1 MFCFNRCI
9 LRVNTYCLVYLS
21 NQIFVMTT
29 TKVVLVDD
37 HQLIRMGITA
47 LLKSE
52 NCIEVIGEVNTAKE
66 TLSYIDEKKPD
77 VVLMDISLDDGDGI
91 LLTQEIVQ
99 KHNDVKVI
107 MLSMHVKEDFI
118 QRSIKAGASGY
129 LLKDSPKDELIKAIK
144 EVAKGDKYFASEVSQ
159 LMVSS
164 YVNKAGDFAEKK
176 RKLSGLTKREVEI
189 IRLLSDGLSNQK
201 IASQLGI
208 SHRTVDTHRTNIM
221 QKVKVKNVA
230 ELVKYSIVNKLI
242 EI

>member
-1 MFCFNRCI
+1 M
-9 LRVNTYCLVYLS
+9 VV
-21 NQIFVMTT
+21 

-37 HQLIRMGITA
+37 HQLIRMGIKA

-52 NCIEVIGEVNTAKE
+52 SSIDVIGEINTAKE
-66 TLSYIDEKKPD
+66 TLNYIDEKGPD

-91 LLTQEIVQ
+91 LLTREIV
-99 KHNDVKVI
+99 KRYKDVKVI

-129 LLKDSPKDELIKAIK
+129 LLKDSPKDELIRAIK
-144 EVAKGDKYFASEVSQ
+144 EVARGEKYFASEVHQ

-164 YVNKAGDFAEKK
+164 YVNKAGDFTDKK
-176 RKLSGLTKREVEI
+176 RKLTGLTKREIEI

-201 IASQLGI
+201 IAGQLGI

-242 EI
+242 DV

>member
-1 MFCFNRCI
+1 MG
-9 LRVNTYCLVYLS
+9 
-21 NQIFVMTT
+21 T
-29 TKVVLVDD
+29 TKIVLVDD

-47 LLKSE
+47 LLNSE
-52 NCIEVIGEVNTAKE
+52 SDFEVIGEVTAAKDVLGSIE
-66 TLSYIDEKKPD
+66 EKKPD

-91 LLTQEIVQ
+91 LLTKEICK
-99 KHNDVKVI
+99 KHKDIKVI

-118 QRSIKAGASGY
+118 QRSLKAGAVGY
-129 LLKDSPKDELIKAIK
+129 ILKDSPKDELMKAIK
-144 EVAKGDKYFASEVSQ
+144 EVAGGGKYFASEVSQ

-164 YVNKAGDFAEKK
+164 YVTKAGEFNDKK
-176 RKLSGLTKREVEI
+176 RRNTGLTNREVEV

-201 IASQLGI
+201 IADQLGI

-230 ELVKYSIVNKLI
+230 ELVKYAIVNKLI

>member
-1 MFCFNRCI
+1 M
-9 LRVNTYCLVYLS
+9 VV
-21 NQIFVMTT
+21 

-37 HQLIRMGITA
+37 HQLIRMGIKA

-52 NCIEVIGEVNTAKE
+52 SSIDVIGEINTAKE
-66 TLSYIDEKKPD
+66 TLNYIDEKGPD

-91 LLTQEIVQ
+91 LLTKEIV
-99 KHNDVKVI
+99 KRYKDVKVI

-129 LLKDSPKDELIKAIK
+129 LLKDSPKDELIRAIK
-144 EVAKGDKYFASEVSQ
+144 EVARGEKYFASEVHQ

-164 YVNKAGDFAEKK
+164 YVNKAGDFTDKK
-176 RKLSGLTKREVEI
+176 RKLTGLTKREIEI

-201 IASQLGI
+201 IAGQLGI

-242 EI
+242 DV

>member
-1 MFCFNRCI
+1 MDNI
-9 LRVNTYCLVYLS
+9 
-21 NQIFVMTT
+21 
-29 TKVVLVDD
+29 KVVLVDD

-52 NCIEVIGEVNTAKE
+52 NYIDVIGEVNTAKE
-66 TLSYIDEKKPD
+66 TLEYVKNKKPD

-91 LLTQEIVQ
+91 VLTKEIIK
-99 KHNDVKVI
+99 KHKDVKVI

-118 QRSIKAGASGY
+118 QRSIMAGASGY
-129 LLKDSPKDELIKAIK
+129 LLKDSPKDEIIKAIK
-144 EVAKGDKYFASEVSQ
+144 EVVRGGKYFTSEISQ

-164 YVNKAGDFAEKK
+164 YVDKAGNFTNN
-176 RKLSGLTKREVEI
+176 RRQISGLTTREIEI
-189 IRLLSDGLSNQK
+189 IRLLSDGLNNQN

-230 ELVKYSIVNKLI
+230 ELVKYAIINKVI
-242 EI
+242 DI

>member
-1 MFCFNRCI
+1 M
-9 LRVNTYCLVYLS
+9 VV
-21 NQIFVMTT
+21 

-37 HQLIRMGITA
+37 HQLIRMGIKA

-52 NCIEVIGEVNTAKE
+52 SSIDVIGEINTAKE
-66 TLSYIDEKKPD
+66 TLNYIDEKGPD

-91 LLTQEIVQ
+91 LLTGEIV
-99 KHNDVKVI
+99 KRYKDVKVI
-107 MLSMHVKEDFI
+107 MLSMHIKEDFI

-129 LLKDSPKDELIKAIK
+129 LLKDSPKDELIRAIK
-144 EVAKGDKYFASEVSQ
+144 EVARGEKYFASEVHQ

-164 YVNKAGDFAEKK
+164 YVNKAGDFTDKK
-176 RKLSGLTKREVEI
+176 RKLTGLTKREIEI

-201 IASQLGI
+201 IAGQLGI

-242 EI
+242 DV

>member
-1 MFCFNRCI
+1 M
-9 LRVNTYCLVYLS
+9 VV
-21 NQIFVMTT
+21 

-37 HQLIRMGITA
+37 HQLIRMGIKA

-52 NCIEVIGEVNTAKE
+52 SSIDVIGEINTAKE
-66 TLSYIDEKKPD
+66 TLNYIDEKGPD

-91 LLTQEIVQ
+91 LLTREIV
-99 KHNDVKVI
+99 KRYKYVKVI

-129 LLKDSPKDELIKAIK
+129 LLKDSPKDELIRAIK
-144 EVAKGDKYFASEVSQ
+144 EVARGEKYFASEVHQ

-164 YVNKAGDFAEKK
+164 YVNKAGDFTDKK
-176 RKLSGLTKREVEI
+176 RKLTGLTKREIEI

-201 IASQLGI
+201 IAGQLGI

-242 EI
+242 DV

>member
-1 MFCFNRCI
+1 MAA
-9 LRVNTYCLVYLS
+9 
-21 NQIFVMTT
+21 
-29 TKVVLVDD
+29 TKIILVDD

-47 LLKSE
+47 LLGSE
-52 NCIEVIGEVNTAKE
+52 NDIEVIGEVEAAKDV
-66 TLSYIDEKKPD
+66 LQNIDEKKPD

-91 LLTQEIVQ
+91 LLTKEIC
-99 KHNDVKVI
+99 KKYKDIKVI

-118 QRSIKAGASGY
+118 QRSLKAGAAGY
-129 LLKDSPKDELIKAIK
+129 ILKDSPKDELIRAIK
-144 EVAKGDKYFASEVSQ
+144 EVAGGGKYFASEVSQ

-164 YVNKAGDFAEKK
+164 YVTKAGDFTDK
-176 RKLSGLTKREVEI
+176 RRKSTGLTNREVEI

-201 IASQLGI
+201 IADQLGI

-230 ELVKYSIVNKLI
+230 ELVKYAIVNKLI

>member
-1 MFCFNRCI
+1 MDNI
-9 LRVNTYCLVYLS
+9 
-21 NQIFVMTT
+21 
-29 TKVVLVDD
+29 KVVLVDD

-52 NCIEVIGEVNTAKE
+52 NYIDVIGEVNTAKE
-66 TLSYIDEKKPD
+66 TLEYIKNKKPD

-91 LLTQEIVQ
+91 VLTKEIIK
-99 KHNDVKVI
+99 KHKDVKVI

-118 QRSIKAGASGY
+118 QRSIMAGASGY
-129 LLKDSPKDELIKAIK
+129 LLKDSPKDEIIKAIK
-144 EVAKGDKYFASEVSQ
+144 EVVQGGKYFTSEISQ

-164 YVNKAGDFAEKK
+164 YVDKVGDFTNN
-176 RKLSGLTKREVEI
+176 RRQISGLTTREIEI
-189 IRLLSDGLSNQK
+189 IRLLSDGLNNQN

-230 ELVKYSIVNKLI
+230 ELVKYAIINKVI
-242 EI
+242 DI

>member
-1 MFCFNRCI
+1 MNI
-9 LRVNTYCLVYLS
+9 
-21 NQIFVMTT
+21 

-37 HQLIRMGITA
+37 HHLIRMGIKA
-47 LLKSE
+47 LLKPESG
-52 NCIEVIGEVNTAKE
+52 IIVVGEVDKAKY
-66 TLSYIDEKKPD
+66 TLNYIEAKQPD
-77 VVLMDISLDDGDGI
+77 VVLMDISLVDGDGI
-91 LLTQEIVQ
+91 LLTKEIIDLH
-99 KHNDVKVI
+99 KDIKVI
-107 MLSMHVKEDFI
+107 ILSMHVKEDFI
-118 QRSIKAGASGY
+118 QRSIRAGASGY
-129 LLKDSPKDELIKAIK
+129 ILKDSPKDELIKAIK
-144 EVAKGDKYFASEVSQ
+144 DVAKGDKYFASEVSQ

-230 ELVKYSIVNKLI
+230 ELVKYSIINKLI

>member
-1 MFCFNRCI
+1 MNNI
-9 LRVNTYCLVYLS
+9 
-21 NQIFVMTT
+21 
-29 TKVVLVDD
+29 KVVLVDD

-52 NCIEVIGEVNTAKE
+52 DSIEVIGEVNTAKE
-66 TLSYIDEKKPD
+66 TLGYIDEKKPD
-77 VVLMDISLDDGDGI
+77 LVLMDISLDDGDGI
-91 LLTQEIVQ
+91 LLTKEIVDSH
-99 KHNDVKVI
+99 KGVKVI

-129 LLKDSPKDELIKAIK
+129 LLKDSPKDELIKAIR
-144 EVAKGDKYFASEVSQ
+144 EVAIGGKYFASEVSQ

-164 YVNKAGDFAEKK
+164 YVNKVGDFAEKK
-176 RKLSGLTKREVEI
+176 RKLSGLTKREIEI

>member
-1 MFCFNRCI
+1 M
-9 LRVNTYCLVYLS
+9 VV
-21 NQIFVMTT
+21 

-37 HQLIRMGITA
+37 HQLIRMGIKA

-52 NCIEVIGEVNTAKE
+52 SSIDVIGEINTAKE
-66 TLSYIDEKKPD
+66 TLNYIDEKGPD

-91 LLTQEIVQ
+91 LLTREIV
-99 KHNDVKVI
+99 KRYKYVKVI

-129 LLKDSPKDELIKAIK
+129 LLKDSPKDELIRAIK
-144 EVAKGDKYFASEVSQ
+144 EVARGEKYFASEVHQ

-164 YVNKAGDFAEKK
+164 YVNKAGDFTDKK
-176 RKLSGLTKREVEI
+176 RKLTGLTKREIEI

-201 IASQLGI
+201 IAGQLGI

-221 QKVKVKNVA
+221 QKVIVKNVA

-242 EI
+242 DV

>member
-1 MFCFNRCI
+1 MN
-9 LRVNTYCLVYLS
+9 N
-21 NQIFVMTT
+21 

-52 NCIEVIGEVNTAKE
+52 DSIEVIGEVNTAKE
-66 TLSYIDEKKPD
+66 TLGYIDKKKPD

-91 LLTQEIVQ
+91 LLTKEIVDRY
-99 KHNDVKVI
+99 KNVKVI

>member
-1 MFCFNRCI
+1 MNNI
-9 LRVNTYCLVYLS
+9 
-21 NQIFVMTT
+21 
-29 TKVVLVDD
+29 KVVLVDD

-52 NCIEVIGEVNTAKE
+52 DSIEVIGEVNTAKE
-66 TLSYIDEKKPD
+66 TLGYIDEKKPD

-91 LLTQEIVQ
+91 LLTKEIVDTH
-99 KHNDVKVI
+99 KDVKVI

-176 RKLSGLTKREVEI
+176 RKLSGLTKREIEI

>member
-1 MFCFNRCI
+1 MN
-9 LRVNTYCLVYLS
+9 N
-21 NQIFVMTT
+21 

-52 NCIEVIGEVNTAKE
+52 DSIEVIGEVNTAKE
-66 TLSYIDEKKPD
+66 TLGYIDKKKPD

-91 LLTQEIVQ
+91 LLTKEIVDSH
-99 KHNDVKVI
+99 KDVKVI

-208 SHRTVDTHRTNIM
+208 THRTVDTHRTNIM